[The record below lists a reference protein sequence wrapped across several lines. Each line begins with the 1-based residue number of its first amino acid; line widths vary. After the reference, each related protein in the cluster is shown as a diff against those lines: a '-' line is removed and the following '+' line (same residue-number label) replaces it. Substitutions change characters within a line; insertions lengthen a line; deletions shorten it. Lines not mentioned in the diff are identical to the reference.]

1 MHHPPGD
8 GSILSVTLGQHP
20 QPVKVHIRR
29 WWHQNERVELNHWI
43 DWQELRQNAVGAI
56 PRTAGGACRSSQRA
70 LHKPASMQSKQVNKK
85 ISKHASVKCE
95 PSTPQGAAL
104 IMVSRMRRSRH
115 HAGSGGGVNTN
126 AALCEGM
133 TRTDSQSLGPLRC
146 PRRSTQG
153 TVPTVLY
160 SLVVIPPTR
169 LWRFS
174 KT

>member
-1 MHHPPGD
+1 MQSEQFHARPAVRAGVV
-8 GSILSVTLGQHP
+8 S
-20 QPVKVHIRR
+20 R
-29 WWHQNERVELNHWI
+29 LN
-43 DWQELRQNAVGAI
+43 
-56 PRTAGGACRSSQRA
+56 
-70 LHKPASMQSKQVNKK
+70 KPASMQSKQVNKK

-126 AALCEGM
+126 AALCEVM
-133 TRTDSQSLGPLRC
+133 TPDSQSLGSLRC

-160 SLVVIPPTR
+160 MYSLVVIPPTLEIFENVTVCVLFCNYFVLVR
-169 LWRFS
+169 LF
-174 KT
+174 